1 MAAFVKFQPTVAAL
15 ANGVHDLASDGLKV
29 ALMTHANTP
38 AVTNADLGDLTPIAY
53 TNLSTQVIVTISST
67 QTAGVYTLVL
77 TDLVL
82 TASGAVATFRH
93 VVVYND
99 DAAADE
105 LLAWF
110 DYGSDVTLANG
121 ETFTIDF
128 GASLFE
134 LE

>member
-1 MAAFVKFQPTVAAL
+1 MAAFVKFQPTVDAL
-15 ANGVHDLASDGLKV
+15 AEGIHTLATDQLKV

-38 AVTNADLGDLTPIAY
+38 AVGNGVLADLTPIAY
-53 TNLSTQVIVTISST
+53 TNLSTQNIVTISST

-82 TASGAVATFRH
+82 TASGNVATFRH

-99 DAAADE
+99 DAVSDE

-110 DYGSDVTLANG
+110 DYGSDVTLADG
-121 ETFTIDF
+121 ETFTVDF

>member
-1 MAAFVKFQPTVAAL
+1 MAAFVKFQPFVAAL
-15 ANGVHDLASDGLKV
+15 ANGVHDLASDQMQV
-29 ALMTHANTP
+29 ALTTHANTP
-38 AVTNADLGDLTPIAY
+38 VNTDADISDLTQIAY
-53 TNLSTQVIVTISST
+53 TNLSAQTITTISST

-93 VVVYND
+93 VVIFNQ
-99 DAAADE
+99 DAASDE
-105 LLAWF
+105 LVAWF
-110 DYGSDVTLANG
+110 DYGSDVTLADG